1 MDLKDLF
8 EIKKLP
14 SVIFLVVAV
23 VGGFLFYGGDY
34 VLIKANP
41 KTTVGF
47 YTYLA
52 WLVSCGLLV
61 TNIIKFIITQIKKF
75 FITRE
80 IKKEYRET
88 LQSLAPYEISV
99 IREFFLQRRHALDFP
114 YDNPVIT
121 GLVSKSVIFIT
132 STLGSSSFIVNGGK
146 TTFTMNKYMREIIE
160 PNQYFGLNKLSKQ
173 QIEDGRPHFLKKG
186 IFDY

>member
-1 MDLKDLF
+1 MDIKDIF

-14 SVIFLVVAV
+14 SVIFLVVTI

-52 WLVSCGLLV
+52 WLISCGLLV
-61 TNIIKFIITQIKKF
+61 TNMVKFIITQIRKF
-75 FITRE
+75 FLTRE
-80 IKKEYRET
+80 IKNEYRET
-88 LQSLAPYEISV
+88 LRNLDSYEVSV
-99 IREFFLQRRHALDFP
+99 IREFFLQKRHALDFP

-132 STLGSSSFIVNGGK
+132 SSLGSSSFIVNGNK
-146 TTFTMNKYMREIIE
+146 TTFTMNKYMRKIID
-160 PNQYFGLNKLSKQ
+160 PNEYFGLNKLSNE
-173 QIEDGRPHFLKKG
+173 QIEESRPYFLR
-186 IFDY
+186 